1 MTMSEVTRIK
11 EEIKD
16 IEKLIKKIKFNH
28 ATGFINGDYDNDI
41 KNKLIKMLEEKKKS
55 LKFTYKMI
63 NPCPKKP
70 IEKFCNSINYPK

>member
-1 MTMSEVTRIK
+1 MSEVTKIK

-41 KNKLIKMLEEKKKS
+41 KNKLIKMLEEKKN
-55 LKFTYKMI
+55 I
-63 NPCPKKP
+63 
-70 IEKFCNSINYPK
+70 